1 MNKKDIVKINVYLTV
16 CVEKYFKQYR
26 VPSDLEN
33 QGESGNWKMVWEN
46 VKYLI
51 KVREIYK
58 YLIKVREN
66 VKKIENDF
74 KG

>member
-1 MNKKDIVKINVYLTV
+1 
-16 CVEKYFKQYR
+16 
-26 VPSDLEN
+26 
-33 QGESGNWKMVWEN
+33 MVREN
-46 VKYLI
+46 VKYLA

-66 VKKIENDF
+66 VEKIENDF